1 MNLKKIKAKDIMTEI
16 VVSIQQDAFIK
27 DAAHLMLR
35 DRISGLLVI
44 NAKKKI
50 VGILTLTDFL
60 KIIDHL
66 ARGKNDDFLVNLL
79 QCRTLKVSHVMTKNI
94 YAISPETT
102 LSEVVRIMTAKNIH
116 TFPVMKNNRL
126 LGVLGRRDI
135 INAVFYFS
143 DETDGKTS

>member
-1 MNLKKIKAKDIMTEI
+1 MNLKKMKAKDIMTEI
-16 VVSIQQDAFIK
+16 VVSIRQDAFIK

-60 KIIDHL
+60 SIIDQL
-66 ARGKNDDFLVNLL
+66 ARGQSDDFLANLL
-79 QCRTLKVSHVMTKNI
+79 QCRTLKVSDVMTRNI
-94 YAISPETT
+94 CTITPETN
-102 LSEVVRIMTAKNIH
+102 LREVIKKMVDKNIH
-116 TFPVMKNNRL
+116 TFPVMKNNKL

-143 DETDGKTS
+143 DEGKAS